1 MCRVRKGWFSWLPLV
16 NVPKVAKLSLS
27 LGSRTQSLVSGGLT
41 PRSPHPQARLAEL
54 PQKGLVVGC
63 EVAGRE
69 VLMIHN
75 TRHRGERK
83 KGGWWRREGRWGGG
97 ERKTSCQACC
107 QETARQPES
116 ALLFSQLPLSTER
129 KPWP

>member
-1 MCRVRKGWFSWLPLV
+1 MCRARERWFYWLPLV

-41 PRSPHPQARLAEL
+41 PRSPHPQARPAEL

-83 KGGWWRREGRWGGG
+83 KGGGGG
-97 ERKTSCQACC
+97 EKRGGGGVKKD
-107 QETARQPES
+107 
-116 ALLFSQLPLSTER
+116 LLPGLLPGDG
-129 KPWP
+129 

>member
-1 MCRVRKGWFSWLPLV
+1 MT
-16 NVPKVAKLSLS
+16 VPKVAKLSLG

-69 VLMIHN
+69 VLMRHN

-83 KGGWWRREGRWGGG
+83 KGGGGG
-97 ERKTSCQACC
+97 EKGGGGGGRKTSCQAGC